1 MKPTRARNI
10 DHAEYEIIQFLLE
23 FKDLDPLQKVMGSDE
38 HSHDRWIKA
47 ASRIKDRL
55 EKRQLSLIK
64 SLPPE
69 HKARK
74 GSNAK

>member
-1 MKPTRARNI
+1 MEPTRARNI

-23 FKDLDPLQKVMGSDE
+23 FKDLNPLQKVMGSDE

>member
-1 MKPTRARNI
+1 MMTMKPTRARNI

-38 HSHDRWIKA
+38 ASHDRWTKA
-47 ASRIKDRL
+47 ASRLKARL
-55 EKRQLSLIK
+55 EKRQMSLVK

-74 GSNAK
+74 